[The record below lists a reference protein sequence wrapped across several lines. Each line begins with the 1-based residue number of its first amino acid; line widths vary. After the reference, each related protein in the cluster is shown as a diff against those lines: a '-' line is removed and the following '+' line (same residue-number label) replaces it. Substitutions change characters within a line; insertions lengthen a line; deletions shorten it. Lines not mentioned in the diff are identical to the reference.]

1 MFVPVLLAVISMQTA
16 EGPDR
21 FDALVAAP
29 DNHRVLFENDRVRV
43 LSVTVGP
50 GETEPP
56 HHHPLPSVFHI
67 DEAQPS
73 TDINYAVQEDGSLV
87 ETGRRELPAGPPPP
101 ALWFPPQSL
110 HAVRNDGTGTYRAI
124 RMELKA
130 VAPPHY
136 R

>member
-1 MFVPVLLAVISMQTA
+1 MFVPLLLSIVSIQAA
-16 EGPDR
+16 EGLDR

-29 DNHRVLFENDRVRV
+29 GNHRVLLENDQVRV
-43 LSVTVGP
+43 LMVTVGP

-73 TDINYAVQEDGSLV
+73 TDIDYVVQEDGSLV
-87 ETGRRELPAGPPPP
+87 ESGRRALPSGPPPP
-101 ALWFPPQSL
+101 ALWFPPQGL

-124 RMELKA
+124 RVELKTPGALA
-130 VAPPHY
+130 VP
-136 R
+136 

>member
-1 MFVPVLLAVISMQTA
+1 MLIPVLLAIMSVQAA

-21 FDALVAAP
+21 FDALIAAP
-29 DNHRVLFENDRVRV
+29 GNHRVIFENDQVRV

-73 TDINYAVQEDGSLV
+73 TDIEYAVQPDGTLV
-87 ETGRRELPAGPPPP
+87 ETGRHALPAGPPPP

-110 HAVRNDGTGTYRAI
+110 HAVRNDGPGTYRAI
-124 RMELKA
+124 RMELKTA
-130 VAPPHY
+130 AAPPVH
-136 R
+136 

>member
-1 MFVPVLLAVISMQTA
+1 MFVPLLLSIASIQAA
-16 EGPDR
+16 EGLDR

-29 DNHRVLFENDRVRV
+29 GHLRVLLENNQVRV
-43 LSVTVGP
+43 LMVTVGP

-73 TDINYAVQEDGSLV
+73 TDIDYVVQEDGSLV
-87 ETGRRELPAGPPPP
+87 ESGRRALPSGPTPP

-124 RMELKA
+124 RVELKTPGALA
-130 VAPPHY
+130 VP
-136 R
+136 